1 MGEQTIN
8 SNTEGITTHILAEVA
23 INRVK
28 THQSNTLAE
37 VAINQATGRNRPLAE
52 IAIKRDKTNQS
63 TIWKKSPSIKAQ
75 AEVAI

>member
-1 MGEQTIN
+1 
-8 SNTEGITTHILAEVA
+8 
-23 INRVK
+23 
-28 THQSNTLAE
+28 LAE

-63 TIWKKSPSIKAQ
+63 TIWLKSPSIKAQ